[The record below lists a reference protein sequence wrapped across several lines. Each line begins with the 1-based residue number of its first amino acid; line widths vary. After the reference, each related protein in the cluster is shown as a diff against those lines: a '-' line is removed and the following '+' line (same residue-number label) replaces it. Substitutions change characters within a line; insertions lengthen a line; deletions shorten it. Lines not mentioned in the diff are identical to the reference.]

1 MANPNPDLRV
11 LATRRDA
18 ATGPPAEKTFG
29 AAAQNPTE
37 TTEPAWLS
45 VTDAA
50 ERLGVPAR
58 RLRRYLDR
66 HASAIETRRTG
77 RKHLVA
83 ERSMAT
89 LARIRD
95 LYREGATAQDVDQA
109 VGARVLAARP
119 ARSSEQIQESR
130 ALTNAVL
137 TAAAA
142 KQLVELEQQV
152 EMLRGQMAEMSHSLE
167 QRDRVL
173 RRALMAM
180 VDLFQYNENER
191 QLAERERDRDTAHYH
206 QRVML
211 AMQELLMHARK
222 RRRRWF

>member
-1 MANPNPDLRV
+1 MANPDPDLRV
-11 LATRRDA
+11 LKTGSCADA
-18 ATGPPAEKTFG
+18 GAKAEPPA
-29 AAAQNPTE
+29 
-37 TTEPAWLS
+37 PAWLS
-45 VTDAA
+45 VSESSAW
-50 ERLGVPAR
+50 LGVPAR
-58 RLRRYLDR
+58 RLRRYLER
-66 HASAIETRRTG
+66 HAGAIETRRTG
-77 RKHLVA
+77 RKHLIA
-83 ERSMAT
+83 ARSMAT

-95 LYREGATAQDVDQA
+95 LYREGATAEDVDRA
-109 VGARVLAARP
+109 LGAEARAPTP
-119 ARSSEQIQESR
+119 ARSSDRVQETR

-137 TAAAA
+137 TAATA

-152 EMLRGQMAEMSHSLE
+152 SMLHTRINEMASALE

-191 QLAERERDRDTAHYH
+191 QLAERERDRDNAHYH

-211 AMQELLMHARK
+211 ALQELLMHARK

>member
-1 MANPNPDLRV
+1 MANPNPDLHV
-11 LATRRDA
+11 LKTGARANPGASADA
-18 ATGPPAEKTFG
+18 SA
-29 AAAQNPTE
+29 
-37 TTEPAWLS
+37 PAWLS
-45 VTDAA
+45 VSEASA
-50 ERLGVPAR
+50 RLGVPAR
-58 RLRRYLDR
+58 RLRRYLER
-66 HASAIETRRTG
+66 HGGAIETRRTG
-77 RKHLVA
+77 RKHLIA
-83 ERSMAT
+83 AGSMAA

-95 LYREGATAQDVDQA
+95 LYREGATAEDVDQA
-109 VGARVLAARP
+109 LGAKGRAGPP
-119 ARSSEQIQESR
+119 ARGAERVHETR

-152 EMLRGQMAEMSHSLE
+152 AMLHNRINEMAGALE

-191 QLAERERDRDTAHYH
+191 QLAERERDRDNAHYH

-211 AMQELLMHARK
+211 ALQELLMHARK